1 MAVGDSGGLVHVLLR
16 NGPPVSC
23 DGPVNSLFGPG
34 PRVALSPDGGTVAVN
49 GMLELRAY
57 AYPPRFSGA
66 TIWQPRYHTR
76 ARGLVGPLGR
86 VYSLT
91 FSPDGRTLAT
101 GGYDGMVRLWD
112 AETGNPRGALTHG
125 KHVHFVAFAPDRCTL
140 ASASPSGLVKI
151 WDVDTGRKR
160 TTLKGQGKYLHAI
173 AYSPDGRTLATASGD
188 GTVRLW
194 DIDTGKGRRAFD
206 WGIGAVHSVAF
217 APDGMRAAAGGE
229 GEIVVWDIDDWS
241 V

>member
-1 MAVGDSGGLVHVLLR
+1 MLLLQGYRNKVHLLAFSPDGWLASVARRMSMIWFWDLASGRHLSTTTTARMGRIASLSFAPGAVPGGPAMAVGDSGGLVHVLLR

-57 AYPPRFSGA
+57 TYPPRFSGA

-91 FSPDGRTLAT
+91 F
-101 GGYDGMVRLWD
+101 
-112 AETGNPRGALTHG
+112 
-125 KHVHFVAFAPDRCTL
+125 
-140 ASASPSGLVKI
+140 
-151 WDVDTGRKR
+151 
-160 TTLKGQGKYLHAI
+160 
-173 AYSPDGRTLATASGD
+173 SPDGRTLATASGD